1 MTKHKLE
8 ADSILF
14 NIGYR
19 QLLADI
25 YLTCQ
30 TGEIV
35 GLLGRN
41 GCGKTTL
48 LKIIFGT
55 KIPDHKHIRIDGE
68 VCQAPFRQKG
78 LLAYLPQ
85 HDFLPKNIP
94 LKKIIN
100 LYHDNPLQQEL
111 IKQDK
116 RVQIHLNKFADE
128 LSKGERRYFELMLL
142 LHLDVKFLLLDEP
155 FSGVEPL
162 YVEYIEELLQR
173 HLPNKGFIITDHDY
187 RTVLRTSSRIIL
199 LTNGSCKHIKSQEEL
214 MEWGYIPEGIIG

>member
-1 MTKHKLE
+1 MAKHILE

-14 NIGYR
+14 NIGDN
-19 QLLADI
+19 QLLTDV
-25 YLTCQ
+25 YLSCQ

-55 KIPDHKHIRIDGE
+55 KAPDHKHIRLDGE
-68 VCQAPFRQKG
+68 VYQEPFRQKG

-85 HDFLPKNIP
+85 HDFLPKNIKLKQIINFYHHAP
-94 LKKIIN
+94 LKQK
-100 LYHDNPLQQEL
+100 L

-116 RVQIHLNKFADE
+116 RIRQHLNKFADE
-128 LSKGERRYFELMLL
+128 LSKGERRYFELMIL

-162 YVEYIEELLQR
+162 YIEHIEELLQM
-173 HLPNKGFIITDHDY
+173 HLPDKGFILTDHDY
-187 RTVLRTSSRIIL
+187 RTVLRASNRIVL
-199 LTNGSCKHIKSQEEL
+199 LINGSCKHIRNQEDL
-214 MEWGYIPEGIIG
+214 MTWGYIPEGI